1 MYEQI
6 LKFIMGGILIITLD
20 YFAKKRNSKVC
31 AFIPA
36 VPVISLIGLYF
47 ICAHNGNIKEYVYNL
62 VLYLSISVMFYLL
75 FYILLH
81 YNIRI
86 YIILPV
92 IITLY
97 MVSIILSI
105 Y

>member
-1 MYEQI
+1 
-6 LKFIMGGILIITLD
+6 MGGILIITLD
-20 YFAKKRNSKVC
+20 YFAKKKNSKVC

-81 YNIRI
+81 YNTIYGFY
-86 YIILPV
+86 YIIYLLEYQ
-92 IITLY
+92 IAI
-97 MVSIILSI
+97 
-105 Y
+105 

>member
-1 MYEQI
+1 
-6 LKFIMGGILIITLD
+6 MGGILIITLD
-20 YFAKKRNSKVC
+20 YFAKKNSKVC

-62 VLYLSISVMFYLL
+62 VLYLSISVMFY
-75 FYILLH
+75 Y
-81 YNIRI
+81 
-86 YIILPV
+86 